1 MRASVF
7 VRPSHRLRPLG
18 LSPGRV
24 SRQCSS
30 PRNTTRRGTTQQQP
44 QKKMLVVLRTARP
57 LVVPRGTQR
66 RLLSVSVGAVAGGC
80 VMTRASRARMLE
92 AAPPPPPAT
101 AILAQRRRA
110 GADLDDDANVLQHLA
125 RACFRLARIVET
137 SIRLG
142 ALATPLVLAV
152 RGPASAKSAK
162 FRRLAA
168 MASPAMPR
176 NEQNTARRPPSAA
189 STRTAGGATASGRR
203 ARRGR
208 RPSSSRSGPRRAR
221 TASRARSAT
230 ASPICKTGR
239 RRTRGATRSAP
250 SRRRSGPTGAT
261 CSTSTRRPSARA
273 ASPRCT
279 RRHEA
284 ASCFLGSRRRRG
296 ASGVH
301 TQVLKKDV
309 TNGGRRGDR
318 VAVKVVHPAAR
329 RRVASDLDFLRACA
343 RAGEALIPR
352 AKWFNLAAAA
362 DEFAATLGAQMD
374 MRAARGRRP
383 ETRLLASR
391 GEPHVDDVERN
402 PRAPR
407 HSINQRRRPT
417 TSSACGRTSGT
428 RAA

>member
-1 MRASVF
+1 
-7 VRPSHRLRPLG
+7 
-18 LSPGRV
+18 
-24 SRQCSS
+24 
-30 PRNTTRRGTTQQQP
+30 
-44 QKKMLVVLRTARP
+44 
-57 LVVPRGTQR
+57 
-66 RLLSVSVGAVAGGC
+66 
-80 VMTRASRARMLE
+80 
-92 AAPPPPPAT
+92 
-101 AILAQRRRA
+101 
-110 GADLDDDANVLQHLA
+110 
-125 RACFRLARIVET
+125 
-137 SIRLG
+137 
-142 ALATPLVLAV
+142 
-152 RGPASAKSAK
+152 
-162 FRRLAA
+162 
-168 MASPAMPR
+168 MASPADVTASR
-176 NEQNTARRPPSAA
+176 RLKRANTARRPPSAA

-239 RRTRGATRSAP
+239 RRTRGVTRSAP

-279 RRHEA
+279 RRSEA
-284 ASCFLGSRRRRG
+284 ASCFLGSRRRR
-296 ASGVH
+296 ASGVQ

-391 GEPHVDDVERN
+391 GEPRVDGV
-402 PRAPR
+402 AGGAT
-407 HSINQRRRPT
+407 RRRRRGGSHASN
-417 TSSACGRTSGT
+417 TSRETQEHRDT
-428 RAA
+428 R